1 MKSFHGLTSK
11 LQTRSVLSVAIKE
24 SEKLQNWPL
33 GKNRG
38 NANVRGYLLL
48 SRKAEPQARV
58 WRRTWGP
65 KRDGTGLR
73 G

>member
-38 NANVRGYLLL
+38 NANVRVICCFLERRSPKHGFGDALG
-48 SRKAEPQARV
+48 ARSE
-58 WRRTWGP
+58 TA
-65 KRDGTGLR
+65 R

>member
-33 GKNRG
+33 GK
-38 NANVRGYLLL
+38 
-48 SRKAEPQARV
+48 SP
-58 WRRTWGP
+58 
-65 KRDGTGLR
+65 
-73 G
+73 